1 MDRPLGTRCDASILI
16 FTDTKV
22 SDGAFFMLS
31 VYREFVKGSIFF
43 RKQQNTK
50 SYKLFLNN
58 RNELW
63 N

>member
-43 RKQQNTK
+43 ESSKIR
-50 SYKLFLNN
+50 N
-58 RNELW
+58 RINYF
-63 N
+63 